1 MKFVHIPKPRQ
12 FNFKPR
18 YYDPKKEEL
27 QQRIARAEGK
37 YVPGANLQFRKIRS
51 RRKPGDWTAS
61 MIRLAIMFALAGAM
75 YYFAKSKGLI

>member
-18 YYDPKKEEL
+18 YYDQKKDEL

-37 YVPGANLQFRKIRS
+37 YVPGANIQFRRIGSTKS
-51 RRKPGDWTAS
+51 GSWSAS
-61 MIRLAIMFALAGAM
+61 TVRVIVLLVLVGAI
-75 YYFAKSKGLI
+75 YYFAKSKGYF